1 MTYAI
6 VQWPHGNQANQKK
19 LSKRMKILL
28 VEDHVDTLETV
39 TLLLR
44 RSGHEV
50 LPTATCAEAR
60 SAAQAQTDIGAIVG
74 DLGLPDGDGVDL
86 LVELKKRFGCP
97 TIALT
102 AYGMEADV
110 RRCAAAGID
119 RHLLKPIG
127 VVELSATLKDLSE
140 APLKPR

>member
-1 MTYAI
+1 
-6 VQWPHGNQANQKK
+6 
-19 LSKRMKILL
+19 MKILL

-60 SAAQAQTDIGAIVG
+60 SAAQAQTDIEAIVG

-86 LVELKKRFGCP
+86 LVELKKRFRLP
-97 TIALT
+97 HHRPHRLR
-102 AYGMEADV
+102 YGS
-110 RRCAAAGID
+110 RRPPLCRR
-119 RHLLKPIG
+119 RHRPPPAQANRRG
-127 VVELSATLKDLSE
+127 RVEATLKDLSE
-140 APLKPR
+140 VPFKPRQ

>member
-1 MTYAI
+1 MIQSVKPTRR
-6 VQWPHGNQANQKK
+6 
-19 LSKRMKILL
+19 LKILL
-28 VEDHVDTLETV
+28 VEDHADTLETV

-50 LPTATCAEAR
+50 FPTACCAEAR
-60 SAAQAQTDIGAIVG
+60 TAADSHAIEAVVG

-86 LVELKKRFGCP
+86 LVELKRRFGCP

-127 VVELSATLKDLSE
+127 VVELTAALQAL
-140 APLKPR
+140 APG

>member
-1 MTYAI
+1 MTRVTTA
-6 VQWPHGNQANQKK
+6 ARR
-19 LSKRMKILL
+19 LKIL
-28 VEDHVDTLETV
+28 VIEDHADTLETV

-44 RSGHEV
+44 RFGHDV
-50 LPTATCAEAR
+50 VGAACCDEAR
-60 SAAQAQTDIGAIVG
+60 TLAEHHPGIEAVVG
-74 DLGLPDGDGVDL
+74 DLGLPDGDGLDL
-86 LVELKKRFGCP
+86 LVELKRRFACP

-127 VVELSATLKDLSE
+127 VVELTKALDALA
-140 APLKPR
+140 APPIVE

>member
-1 MTYAI
+1 MTHSAI
-6 VQWPHGNQANQKK
+6 PARR
-19 LSKRMKILL
+19 LRILL
-28 VEDHVDTLETV
+28 VEDHADTLETV

-50 LPTATCAEAR
+50 FPAACCAEAR
-60 SAAQAQTDIGAIVG
+60 TAADSYGAIEAVVG
-74 DLGLPDGDGVDL
+74 DLGLPDGDGVEL
-86 LVELKKRFGCP
+86 LVELKGRFGCP

-102 AYGMEADV
+102 AYGMDADV

-127 VVELSATLKDLSE
+127 VVELTAALQALASA
-140 APLKPR
+140 

>member
-1 MTYAI
+1 MSNNA
-6 VQWPHGNQANQKK
+6 PARR
-19 LSKRMKILL
+19 LKILL
-28 VEDHVDTLETV
+28 VEDHADTLETV

-50 LPTATCAEAR
+50 VPAACCADAR
-60 SAAQAQTDIGAIVG
+60 SAAAAHGTFEAVVG

-86 LVELKKRFGCP
+86 LVELKKLFGCP

-102 AYGMEADV
+102 AYGMDADV
-110 RRCAAAGID
+110 KRCTNAGID

-127 VVELSATLKDLSE
+127 VVELSKALANL
-140 APLKPR
+140 ANP

>member
-1 MTYAI
+1 
-6 VQWPHGNQANQKK
+6 
-19 LSKRMKILL
+19 MKILL
-28 VEDHVDTLETV
+28 VEDHADTLETV

-60 SAAQAQTDIGAIVG
+60 SAAQGQSDIQAVVG

-86 LVELKKRFGCP
+86 LVELKRRFGCP

-102 AYGMEADV
+102 AYGMESDV

-127 VVELSATLKDLSE
+127 VVELSSALKDLTRNEPTPPQSP
-140 APLKPR
+140 APPPQ

>member
-1 MTYAI
+1 
-6 VQWPHGNQANQKK
+6 
-19 LSKRMKILL
+19 MKILL
-28 VEDHVDTLETV
+28 VEDHLDTLETV

-50 LPTATCAEAR
+50 LPTANCAEAR
-60 SAAQAQTDIGAIVG
+60 SAALAETVIEAIVG

-127 VVELSATLKDLSE
+127 VVELSATLKDLSQ
-140 APLKPR
+140 APLKPRQ

>member
-1 MTYAI
+1 MGARE
-6 VQWPHGNQANQKK
+6 PGKPEK

>member
-1 MTYAI
+1 MTHSVVPARR
-6 VQWPHGNQANQKK
+6 
-19 LSKRMKILL
+19 LRILL
-28 VEDHVDTLETV
+28 VEDHADTLETV

-50 LPTATCAEAR
+50 FPAACCAEAR
-60 SAAQAQTDIGAIVG
+60 TAADSNAGIEAVVG

-86 LVELKKRFGCP
+86 LVELKTRFGCP

-102 AYGMEADV
+102 AYGMDADV

-127 VVELSATLKDLSE
+127 VVELTAALQAL
-140 APLKPR
+140 APG